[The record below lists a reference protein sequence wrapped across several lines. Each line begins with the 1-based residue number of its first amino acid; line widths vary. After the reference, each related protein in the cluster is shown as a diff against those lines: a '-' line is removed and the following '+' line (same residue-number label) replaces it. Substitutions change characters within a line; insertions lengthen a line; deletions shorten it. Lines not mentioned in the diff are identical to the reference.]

1 MHIRKILFLIG
12 DYSTGGKERQLTE
25 IIRNLPKEKYEI
37 YLFMKNENSYYFGTI
52 KENLTSYCSLG
63 KENFSFTDILALRQ
77 YNKSIQPHIVFSF
90 STTLSHYSL
99 LLKLLGIFKYRLI
112 NGSIRDAPVNL
123 NLHMLSE
130 KLLYNFYEEVVANS
144 KAGLQAYNQNG
155 KRGRHV
161 LYNGIDEN
169 RIPKISKDEL
179 RQQLRID
186 ERFMVVMV
194 ASMGESKDQTTF
206 LKAAAKVL
214 EITDDI
220 QFYLVGDG
228 PKKSEYMNLV
238 LTLELENNIYF
249 TGEVSNAEQYLKA
262 SDLSVLMSTNA
273 EGFPNVVLESLA
285 CRTPVV
291 ANDNGGTREL
301 LINGKNGYLVRPGD
315 HEMLASKIRFMNENK
330 NVLHRLAENGAY
342 RVREKFG
349 MNKMVS
355 NFEDILNKGIA
366 ST

>member
-1 MHIRKILFLIG
+1 
-12 DYSTGGKERQLTE
+12 
-25 IIRNLPKEKYEI
+25 
-37 YLFMKNENSYYFGTI
+37 MKNENSYYFGTI

-285 CRTPVV
+285 CGVPVI
-291 ANDNGGTREL
+291 AIKDGGTKEVL
-301 LINGKNGYLVRPGD
+301 KNNYNGYLINNGD
-315 HEMLASKIRFMNENK
+315 YNSLAKKIILLRNNHGTLKSFSKNGMKTIMNRFFI
-330 NVLHRLAENGAY
+330 
-342 RVREKFG
+342 EK
-349 MNKMVS
+349 MIS
-355 NFEDILNKGIA
+355 DFEGILGSK
-366 ST
+366 

>member
-1 MHIRKILFLIG
+1 LRKNKLLFLIG
-12 DYSTGGKERQLTE
+12 GYGTGGKERQLTE
-25 IIRNLPKEKYEI
+25 IIKGLPKEKYELH
-37 YLFMKNENSYYFGTI
+37 LFIKNDNSYYSYYFNSI
-52 KENLTSYCSLG
+52 KKNLTSYYNLD
-63 KENFSFTDILALRQ
+63 KQNFSLLDIFVLKKFVKFISPDVA
-77 YNKSIQPHIVFSF
+77 FSF

-285 CRTPVV
+285 CGVPVI
-291 ANDNGGTREL
+291 AIKDGGTKEVL
-301 LINGKNGYLVRPGD
+301 KNNYNGYLINNGD
-315 HEMLASKIRFMNENK
+315 YNSLAKKIILLRNNHGTLKSFSKNGMKTIMNRFFI
-330 NVLHRLAENGAY
+330 
-342 RVREKFG
+342 EK
-349 MNKMVS
+349 MIS
-355 NFEDILNKGIA
+355 DFEGILGSK
-366 ST
+366 